1 MQIKTCIA
9 VALFA
14 LGILPGGMKAQTG
27 NYQPN
32 NPSLSQHPLP
42 KWYDDAKLG
51 IFIHW
56 GLYSVPGWAKG
67 TDKTFEELMAGGS
80 VLEWFNNNP
89 YAEWYL
95 NSLKLEGST
104 TRAYHE
110 KTFGADFPYDGF
122 VPMFNAAIKKWDP
135 QEWAK
140 IFREAGAGYVVL
152 TTKHHDGFTL
162 WPSRHPN
169 PFKSQYAAER
179 DLVGELSQAVSA
191 NGMKMGLYY
200 SSGLDWTF
208 NPKPIKEL
216 MDLFTGVPQ
225 QQEYVRYVENHWREL
240 MERYNPFVLWADI
253 GSPQAFN
260 PANVIADFYNRQPE
274 GVVNDR
280 HKMEMSPTGFGSAV
294 YYDFNT
300 PEYRIL
306 DSIASKKWETCRGI
320 GKSFGYNQLEDA
332 ETFLSVEELIESFVD
347 IVSKNGNLLLNI
359 GPRADGSIPQGQLER
374 LQGLGAWLKVN
385 GEAIYGTRPWNVAM
399 ANTATGERVRF
410 TRKDG
415 SIYLILLDT
424 PKEKAVQI
432 SGLPLS
438 GKGGK
443 ITDLATGKSV
453 KYSIKNG
460 VLHFSVSAP
469 ASAAHAFRLSAK

>member
-1 MQIKTCIA
+1 MQIKTFIA
-9 VALFA
+9 VLFFA
-14 LGILPGGMKAQTG
+14 WGIFTCEMTAQTDK
-27 NYQPN
+27 YQPN
-32 NPSLSQHPLP
+32 NQSLSQHPLP
-42 KWYDDAKLG
+42 EWYNDSKLG

-67 TDKTFEELMAGGS
+67 TEKTFEELMASGS

-95 NSLKLEGST
+95 NSLKLEGSS
-104 TRAYHE
+104 TRTYHE
-110 KTFGADFPYDGF
+110 QTFGADFPYDGF
-122 VPMFNAAIKKWDP
+122 VPMFNEAIKKWNP
-135 QEWAK
+135 QEWAQ
-140 IFREAGAGYVVL
+140 IFKDAGAGYVVL

-169 PFKSQYAAER
+169 PFKTQYAAER

-191 NGMKMGLYY
+191 KGMKMGLYY

-225 QQEYVRYVENHWREL
+225 QAEYVQYVENHWREL
-240 MERYNPFVLWADI
+240 MERYNPYVLWADI

-260 PANVIADFYNRQPE
+260 PAPVIADFYNRQPD

-280 HKMEMSPTGFGSAV
+280 HKMEMTPTGFGSAV

-306 DSIASKKWETCRGI
+306 DSVATKKWETCRGI

-374 LQGLGAWLKVN
+374 LQGLGNWLKMN
-385 GEAIYGTRPWNVAM
+385 GESIYGTRPWEVAM
-399 ANTATGERVRF
+399 ATTTSGERVRF
-410 TRKDG
+410 TQKDG
-415 SIYLILLDT
+415 TIYLILLDT
-424 PKEKAVQI
+424 PKGETVQI
-432 SGLPLS
+432 AGLPLS

-443 ITDLATGKSV
+443 LNDLATGKTV

-460 VLHFSVSAP
+460 TLHFPVSVP
-469 ASAAHAFRLSAK
+469 ESAAHAFRITPK